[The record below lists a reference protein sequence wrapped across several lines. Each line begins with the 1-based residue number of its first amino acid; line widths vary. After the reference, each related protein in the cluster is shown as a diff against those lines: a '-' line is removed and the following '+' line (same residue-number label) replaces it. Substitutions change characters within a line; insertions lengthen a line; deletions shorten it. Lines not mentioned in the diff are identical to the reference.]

1 MEITN
6 FMKVLD
12 VHISYNEHI
21 YIYHPA
27 NFS

>member
-27 NFS
+27 NF